1 MAMLFRTLGSPAR
14 LLVPSFALALFGA
27 YHVIWSRPA
36 QIAVAVDH
44 ETDLYFGIAERS
56 AAPISALG
64 GKADITIDER
74 MSAID
79 LKRTLSTDITRLS
92 L

>member
-44 ETDLYFGIAERS
+44 ETDLYFGIAEP
-56 AAPISALG
+56 A
-64 GKADITIDER
+64 
-74 MSAID
+74 
-79 LKRTLSTDITRLS
+79 KRTS
-92 L
+92 LLTSECPLLT